1 MWMANFVP
9 NRAVSL
15 KSSLKADQLSSNLL
29 RLEWTWVWK
38 TGRSL
43 ICSNSSTRSTSQR
56 VRYSHIWDWHIEMS
70 WNVMLSVSTAM
81 IKPFPWNVYSSQDSG
96 GSIHEKKFVKTLYPD
111 EYRML
116 HLCYKVY
123 ILVNTHLEHHL
134 ENAPTTFNLGRCS
147 KCHT

>member
-1 MWMANFVP
+1 MF
-9 NRAVSL
+9 RL
-15 KSSLKADQLSSNLL
+15 LL
-29 RLEWTWVWK
+29 RALGKLTNF
-38 TGRSL
+38 L
-43 ICSNSSTRSTSQR
+43 QIC
-56 VRYSHIWDWHIEMS
+56 WDWSGHGFERPGDHWFVRTHRQGARVKESDIVREFGTLKCHETS

-96 GSIHEKKFVKTLYPD
+96 GSIDEKEFVKTLYPD